1 MKPLMSKT
9 VFVMLPYNSENPFEG
24 LTENNPNMCLPVET
38 KNHSY
43 TNNNGE
49 IDTAFIDDDEDGIIE
64 AILIDDNENR
74 VWEILYFDEDL
85 DGNPDILMMDRD
97 EDGKVDVVAYDY
109 DQDGEWDKYEKVS

>member
-1 MKPLMSKT
+1 M
-9 VFVMLPYNSENPFEG
+9 
-24 LTENNPNMCLPVET
+24 
-38 KNHSY
+38 
-43 TNNNGE
+43 
-49 IDTAFIDDDEDGIIE
+49 
-64 AILIDDNENR
+64 IDDNENR

>member
-1 MKPLMSKT
+1 MKKFLAILVLGLLWCSVIIADET
-9 VFVMLPYNSENPFEG
+9 SNFEWIKSQ
-24 LTENNPNMCLPVET
+24 TDFET
-38 KNHSY
+38 S
-43 TNNNGE
+43 
-49 IDTAFIDDDEDGIIE
+49 AFIDDDEDGIIE
-64 AILIDDNENR
+64 AILIDDNENK